1 MPLKELLEL
10 STAAFEWPWGYWVTG
25 NDSSPFIQHYPQA
38 RDEGF
43 SFATIIAVQEVRR
56 TDIYSETRLIGLG
69 HILDIM
75 DRSCARKVLKEGNNG
90 P

>member
-1 MPLKELLEL
+1 MSLKELLEL
-10 STAAFEWPWGYWVTG
+10 STAAFEWPGGYWVTG
-25 NDSSPFIQHYPQA
+25 YHSSPFIQHYPQA
-38 RDEGF
+38 REEGF

-69 HILDIM
+69 HVLNIM
-75 DRSCARKVLKEGNNG
+75 ARSTARIVLKEGNNG